1 MIVLQMRR
9 VGSVTDGPLGPL
21 LNGKEAKG
29 TVAFPGRRLSFPE
42 FGANSARWLAS
53 SVTDEQHLFQTRDSF
68 LGSTNDDG
76 IAYRGAVTQDC
87 LLYSF

>member
-1 MIVLQMRR
+1 MIVLQVRG

-29 TVAFPGRRLSFPE
+29 TVAFPRRCLSFPK

-53 SVTDEQHLFQTRDSF
+53 SVTDEQDLFQTRDSF
-68 LGSTNDDG
+68 LGSANDDG
-76 IAYRGAVTQDC
+76 IAHRGAVTQNC
-87 LLYSF
+87 LLHGF